1 MSRAGTQTIVFAG
14 EVTPPPEVADAFAIS
29 ASERVVLRRR
39 IILLDD
45 VPVEVAE
52 SYYPLYIAQGTR
64 LAELRKVPGGAV
76 SLLAELGHATKSTV
90 EDVSARLP
98 TSDECELLGTAA
110 DEPVLILFRVVFA
123 DERRPVEVS
132 IMTMIAK
139 GRHLRYQ
146 L

>member
-1 MSRAGTQTIVFAG
+1 MSRTGTQRIVFAG
-14 EVTPPPEVADAFAIS
+14 EVTPPSEVAEALAVP
-29 ASERVVLRRR
+29 AGERVVLRRR

-45 VPVEVAE
+45 VLVEVAD
-52 SYYPLYIAQGTR
+52 SYYPLYVAQGTR
-64 LAELRKVPGGAV
+64 LAEASKIPGGAV

-98 TSDECELLGTAA
+98 TSDECELLGTTAG
-110 DEPVLILFRVVFA
+110 EPVLILFRVVFA